1 MDMYWVVLTGIP
13 STYPAF
19 ASHWNI
25 GFALTARHFCQTATK
40 VPKKALP
47 HRTALASLRF
57 PHSGPAPWARRH
69 GPSLAHHGSP
79 GIHAGRPTTQNLHSA
94 SRRASR
100 SKSKTRS
107 KTRSKA
113 KSKSKAK
120 AKAKSKT
127 LGHSGPLRFAP
138 VFLPLTRNERYDPRW
153 LRFYQTL
160 AHSS

>member
-1 MDMYWVVLTGIP
+1 MVLTGIP

-94 SRRASR
+94 SRRAS
-100 SKSKTRS
+100 KSKARS
-107 KTRSKA
+107 TA
-113 KSKSKAK
+113 KSKSFRHAAFFSFTKVQTAAK
-120 AKAKSKT
+120 RKMQKQKWGVRTPHLVKPAVT
-127 LGHSGPLRFAP
+127 CRL
-138 VFLPLTRNERYDPRW
+138 VFP
-153 LRFYQTL
+153 
-160 AHSS
+160 